1 MEFTSQH
8 NRDKPLVDARDD
20 YTALLNCAPVLA
32 ACPIQLAQMP
42 TQMDVC
48 IDSQTMSNNPTVA
61 KPFGQSLGPSIV
73 KGFTLIE
80 MLIAVTIFAILTAI
94 AIPAYDNYTNR
105 SYRTELMGELL
116 VCGQA
121 IERFNAINFTYVGV
135 TTDGAANGALDPT
148 LCPLNSVTQG
158 RYTVT
163 VTTTVNTYTLTAVP
177 TGVMAG
183 DGNITLA
190 ESGARTWDEAANG
203 VGAGDF
209 DWLES

>member
-1 MEFTSQH
+1 MPNSKT
-8 NRDKPLVDARDD
+8 
-20 YTALLNCAPVLA
+20 
-32 ACPIQLAQMP
+32 LAQ
-42 TQMDVC
+42 
-48 IDSQTMSNNPTVA
+48 
-61 KPFGQSLGPSIV
+61 
-73 KGFTLIE
+73 GFTLVE
-80 MLIAVTIFAILTAI
+80 MLIAVTIFAILTAL

-158 RYTVT
+158 RYAVT
-163 VTTTVNTYTLTAVP
+163 VVTTVDTYTLTAVP
-177 TGVMAG
+177 AGVMAG

-203 VGAGDF
+203 LGAGDF